1 MAKFMSVCYGIAL
14 IPRYKSFFKNPVDA
28 LVKLSRNTLLTSTS
42 ITGSIGTA
50 WAMCCLF
57 QKVLPGKVLP
67 RGRFW
72 LSGML
77 GGLWAFVD
85 SRGGRGNFLYSFR
98 LGLVSAW
105 KVLVKKG
112 VVRGVKYG
120 SHPFD
125 CLRYSKVRPLLI
137 HVFSGQERRCISL
150 CSLPDTRQFPLRYR
164 CPLRLR

>member
-1 MAKFMSVCYGIAL
+1 MSVCYGIAL
-14 IPRYKSFFKNPVDA
+14 IPRYQEFLKNPVGA
-28 LVKLSRNTLLTSTS
+28 LARLSRNTVLTSTS

-57 QKVLPGKVLP
+57 QKVLPGRVLP
-67 RGRFW
+67 KGRFL

-85 SRGGRGNFLYSFR
+85 SRSGRGNFLYSFR

-112 VVRGVKYG
+112 VVRGVKY
-120 SHPFD
+120 SFPFFAPLSNAMTD
-125 CLRYSKVRPLLI
+125 LLLI
-137 HVFSGQERRCISL
+137 RGFCGQER
-150 CSLPDTRQFPLRYR
+150 
-164 CPLRLR
+164 